1 MRGVR
6 GDDREHKFSCV
17 PERWQMAAPRPIP
30 AVPCQHRGSALTDP
44 VATEPTQYRCH
55 LLRRRRREPKIAGG
69 RNAAGPRR
77 RSWPS
82 SPAVAGPLTATIRY
96 GAGFRFEPSQTGFFK
111 LASTIEATIMTKPI
125 KTFAVTGSDSSQAPS
140 RIAVSGFK
148 PTVIAAWVGVIN

>member
-1 MRGVR
+1 
-6 GDDREHKFSCV
+6 
-17 PERWQMAAPRPIP
+17 MAAPRPIP

-55 LLRRRRREPKIAGG
+55 LLRRDEGSPKWRVGVMRPVLVADHGHH
-69 RNAAGPRR
+69 RPT
-77 RSWPS
+77 
-82 SPAVAGPLTATIRY
+82 VAGPLTATIGY
-96 GAGFRFEPSQTGFFK
+96 GAGFRFEPNQTGFFK